1 MVADQPALRLHPKVN
16 RVIVAAMKPLAKLQ
30 LSRLH
35 LPRISLRDAVLTGWP
50 LILLVLGAF
59 WFAYQFVEPAPP
71 SSFTF
76 TTGAEDGAYHAYALR
91 YQEILARNGVRLD
104 LKPSAGSIS
113 NLERLADSE
122 SPVEAGFVQAGS
134 GTPADY
140 PGLVTLGSVYFEPV
154 WIFYRGPAMEDQLRQ
169 LRGRRIAIGPQG
181 SGTRRLATQLLL
193 VNEAWGPP
201 TRLFDHGGEAAAQ
214 ALRRG
219 QIDVALLIGPAES
232 PTIRSLLND
241 KNIRLLS
248 FDRANAYT
256 KAFPFL
262 SAVRLPE
269 GGINLV
275 RNIPDREVTLL
286 APTANVLVKEDLHP
300 ALASLLIQAMTEV
313 HGKSGIFQKAGEFP
327 ALREQDFEAS
337 KEAERY
343 YKSGPSFLQRYLP
356 FWAAVLIDRIVV
368 LLVPLIAVL
377 IPAVRLAPVLYTW
390 RIRSRIYR
398 WYGELKILELEL
410 KQDMDAK
417 GIANRLVRLEDLE
430 RRVYS
435 RTLPIA
441 FSADVYTLRQ
451 HIDMVRRSL
460 VTPGS
465 SGIPG
470 ASDVQSGSPA
480 PAGTTG

>member
-1 MVADQPALRLHPKVN
+1 MVADQQASRLQPELN
-16 RVIVAAMKPLAKLQ
+16 QDIVLAMNPLAKLQ

-35 LPRISLRDAVLTGWP
+35 LPRISIRDAILTGWP

-59 WFAYQFVEPAPP
+59 WFAYQFVKPAPP
-71 SSFTF
+71 SHFTF
-76 TTGAEDGAYHAYALR
+76 TTGAEDGAYHAFALR
-91 YQEILARNGVRLD
+91 YQEILARDGVRLD

-122 SPVEAGFVQAGS
+122 SPVEAGFVQGGS
-134 GTPADY
+134 GAPEDY

-154 WIFYRGPAMEDQLRQ
+154 WIFYRGPAMEDHLRQ

-201 TRLFDHGGEAAAQ
+201 TRLFDHGGEAAAK
-214 ALRRG
+214 ALRSG

-232 PTIRSLLND
+232 PAIRSLLND
-241 KNIRLLS
+241 KHIRLLS
-248 FDRANAYT
+248 FDRANAYA

-262 SAVRLPE
+262 SAVKLPE

-313 HGKSGIFQKAGEFP
+313 HGKSGVFQKAGEFP
-327 ALREQDFEAS
+327 SLREQGFEVS

-377 IPAVRLAPVLYTW
+377 IPAIKLAPVLYTW

-398 WYGELKILELEL
+398 WYGELKMLDVEL
-410 KQDMDAK
+410 KQGLDATRM
-417 GIANRLVRLEDLE
+417 ADYLLRLEDLE

-460 VTPGS
+460 LTPGT
-465 SGIPG
+465 PG
-470 ASDVQSGSPA
+470 GPSGSPA
-480 PAGTTG
+480 RPVTPD

>member
-1 MVADQPALRLHPKVN
+1 
-16 RVIVAAMKPLAKLQ
+16 MKPLAKLQ
-30 LSRLH
+30 FSRLH
-35 LPRISLRDAVLTGWP
+35 LSRFSIRDAVVAGWP
-50 LILLVLGAF
+50 LMLLVLGAF
-59 WFAYQFVEPAPP
+59 WFAYQFVKPAPP
-71 SSFTF
+71 SHFAL
-76 TTGAEDGAYHAYALR
+76 TTGAVDGAYHAYALR

-104 LKPSAGSIS
+104 LKPSAGSVA
-113 NLERLADSE
+113 NLERLADPGSDI
-122 SPVEAGFVQAGS
+122 EAGFVQAGS
-134 GTPADY
+134 GASEDY

-154 WIFYRGPAMEDQLRQ
+154 WIFYRGQVMEDQLRL

-193 VNEAWGPP
+193 VNQAWGPP
-201 TRLFDHGGEAAAQ
+201 TRLFDHGGEAAAK
-214 ALRRG
+214 ALRSG
-219 QIDVALLIGPAES
+219 QIDVALLIGPPES

-248 FDRANAYT
+248 FDRAHAYT

-262 SAVRLPE
+262 SAVKLPE

-313 HGKSGIFQKAGEFP
+313 HGKSGVFQRAGEFP
-327 ALREQDFEAS
+327 ALREQDFEVS
-337 KEAERY
+337 KEAARY

-398 WYGELKILELEL
+398 WYGELKMLELEL

-417 GIANRLVRLEDLE
+417 RTADCLARLEDLE

-460 VTPGS
+460 VTPGMPV
-465 SGIPG
+465 GTPEPAVQAAPPG
-470 ASDVQSGSPA
+470 
-480 PAGTTG
+480 